1 MPSCAFIAFV
11 LENRMPVPKHRQECQ
26 VPQFV
31 ALAEGSIGID
41 LCQCSWKFYSFQRR
55 TVLECDGA
63 NVLDCIREYHTRYV
77 CANEKHLKC
86 QARQLTDFQIRS
98 NHSIPLIP
106 FAPTVH
112 SRQKKEGAIPCRVS
126 GEAVGCP
133 VRSTEEKAP
142 IGKAHS
148 PLRSGSYWSKLPTF
162 HQSQNS
168 AANAKSCVVWRI
180 LYHNSR
186 RLWARI

>member
-1 MPSCAFIAFV
+1 MIFFRKSSSCCLTNQSPACFVKFCVAKPSV
-11 LENRMPVPKHRQECQ
+11 
-26 VPQFV
+26 
-31 ALAEGSIGID
+31 GIGYHNLVVTAHVGTFDRSPYNDLPHQPSGILIHID
-41 LCQCSWKFYSFQRR
+41 TIVIYR
-55 TVLECDGA
+55 A
-63 NVLDCIREYHTRYV
+63 IHN
-77 CANEKHLKC
+77 
-86 QARQLTDFQIRS
+86 LTF
-98 NHSIPLIP
+98 LP
-106 FAPTVH
+106 FAPMVH

-142 IGKAHS
+142 IIRAHS
-148 PLRSGSYWSKLPTF
+148 PPRSGSYWSKLPTF

>member
-1 MPSCAFIAFV
+1 MVPNQKVNGMPTRGIRARTPWKNLASSFFLPPTSVVTNTSFIKKNLATFRPIV
-11 LENRMPVPKHRQECQ
+11 HGHAMMNQMALSGNNRT
-26 VPQFV
+26 F
-31 ALAEGSIGID
+31 
-41 LCQCSWKFYSFQRR
+41 F
-55 TVLECDGA
+55 
-63 NVLDCIREYHTRYV
+63 RY
-77 CANEKHLKC
+77 
-86 QARQLTDFQIRS
+86 FIFF
-98 NHSIPLIP
+98 P
-106 FAPTVH
+106 FALTLR

-142 IGKAHS
+142 IEQAHP